1 MGMYDIVGYGDA
13 FVGARGLRR
22 RQARRNARQGGRLDR
37 RGARGRN
44 QGAPETEG
52 THLRQ
57 STQRVKPFGLG
68 GGSALASGVTLE
80 LSQVVQNPMQP
91 IGFVIQ
97 SDSIEDIEVIDLKIG
112 TTSQL
117 GGVGRVPASE
127 FGPAGTQNAIAF
139 SPCMPGQTILLQ
151 VTNTDAS
158 AAHRVSASLR
168 CVVANAA

>member
-1 MGMYDIVGYGDA
+1 MGMYDIVGYDT
-13 FVGARGLRR
+13 FVGAGRGLRR
-22 RQARRNARQGGRLDR
+22 RQARRNARQDGRLGR
-37 RGARGRN
+37 RANRN

-57 STQRVKPFGLG
+57 TTQRVKPFGLG
-68 GGSALASGVTLE
+68 AGSALASGAVLE

-97 SDSIEDIEVIDLKIG
+97 SDSIEDIEIVDLKIG
-112 TTSQL
+112 TLSQL

-127 FGPAGTQNAIAF
+127 FRPDGTQNGMSF
-139 SPCMPGQTILLQ
+139 SPCMPGQTVLLQ
-151 VTNTDAS
+151 VVNTDAS
-158 AAHRVSASLR
+158 AEHRVSAALR